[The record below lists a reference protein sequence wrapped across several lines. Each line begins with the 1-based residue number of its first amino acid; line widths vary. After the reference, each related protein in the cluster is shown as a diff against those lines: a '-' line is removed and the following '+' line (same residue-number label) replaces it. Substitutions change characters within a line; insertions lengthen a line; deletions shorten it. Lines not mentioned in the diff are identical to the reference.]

1 MPKLSVEKWEAEHR
15 KHVKEYINEI
25 DALYQQAT
33 NELVSLGM
41 TYAYDPTSG
50 RIFTFSSEKLRG
62 KAATEVTAMFS
73 RRLRSIIFSGIT
85 TEWAFANEKTDSW
98 VKKLFSEP
106 KEGYMLHNIEAMEAY
121 QRRRIYGHTLTD
133 RVWDY
138 SKQHQE
144 QIELALSVGLT
155 EGRSATAISRD
166 VRHLLK
172 DPDKLF
178 RRVQDQFGNLQLS
191 RAAQAYHPGQGV
203 YRSSYQNAIRLAR
216 TEINGAYREAD
227 HTRWNQLDFIV
238 GVEVKTSKSH
248 KAWLDKDW
256 VPRFKKNT
264 IIPEEIC
271 DTMAGRYPKD
281 FKFIGWHPNCR
292 CYAVPILSNEGVEGA
307 DWWENPQNEVTTTP
321 KKYKNWIADNK
332 DRIENAQK
340 HGKLP
345 YFLSENRRYL
355 NIRPERTEAQ
365 KQAIISKWQAR
376 QEKYKK
382 VTTLAAN
389 ILNVAKNYPEVDA
402 SRLQELYDNY
412 RINKMRTEAT
422 RVANLIL
429 AAKQD
434 DMFLSKYI
442 PNVRDWKKQ
451 FTSAELHEVYD
462 AVEKKIADIKG
473 KALKTHKYSTHIEQE
488 LADFEFEIKYVA
500 DPTKYKPGA
509 IQYPTW
515 KVSQAAFV
523 KQFELVQD
531 AIEWG
536 GIQDF
541 LQDVLKF
548 KTKSKQ
554 FKDLVLELEIA
565 FNSENKFKAKALVA
579 ELKEKKISLEKAA
592 TARAKKRSGEI
603 WSDDAYSQN
612 RKDNALWSN
621 IRDKSGYYDR
631 EAGDKYFRPF
641 AEDDWRRW
649 TEAQKDVAYLYT
661 SGSSY
666 INEPLYTTYF
676 GKKHGLKGEVRNS
689 WDDINTLT
697 DMIDKSTP
705 FTKDVWLNRGA
716 SYGEFTGQFGVDL
729 HRYANNPNALKG
741 MIGEQKA
748 FLSTAHSKSWGFVG
762 DGRDVHKAV
771 VYNIYCPRGTKGIY
785 TEPYSDFGTA
795 KRAWDG
801 TSKLPVKNEVEVILQ
816 RGTKMRVIRAEYKDG
831 IWFVDMEVIGQYI
844 P

>member
-33 NELVSLGM
+33 DELVSLGM

-121 QRRRIYGHTLTD
+121 QRRRIYGHTLSD

-155 EGRSATAISRD
+155 EGRSATSISRD

-178 RRVQDQFGNLQLS
+178 RRVRDQFGNLQLS
-191 RAAQAYHPGQGV
+191 QAAQAYHPGQGV

-256 VPRFKKNT
+256 VPRFKKST

-321 KKYKNWIADNK
+321 KKYKDWIADNK

-382 VTTLAAN
+382 ATTLAAN

-412 RINKMRTEAT
+412 RINTMRTEAT

-429 AAKQD
+429 AAKKD

-442 PNVRDWKKQ
+442 PDVRDWKKQ

-473 KALKTHKYSTHIEQE
+473 KALKTHMYSTHLEQE

-509 IQYPTW
+509 IQYKTW
-515 KVSQAAFV
+515 KVSQAAYA
-523 KQFELVQD
+523 KQHAKVLD
-531 AIEWG
+531 AIDWENVNTELAS
-536 GIQDF
+536 ITS
-541 LQDVLKF
+541 F
-548 KTKSKQ
+548 KTKSAPYL
-554 FKDLVLELEIA
+554 DLVNALKEAISNNDKSLAQKTI
-565 FNSENKFKAKALVA
+565 FDIKAKRA
-579 ELKEKKISLEKAA
+579 ELDKAAMARQRKKIGNIKPTNLPDISKE
-592 TARAKKRSGEI
+592 EI
-603 WSDDAYSQN
+603 DRLLDLFSNETMDDA
-612 RKDNALWSN
+612 
-621 IRDKSGYYDR
+621 DKRLRTLSEKVWAKLTDD
-631 EAGDKYFRPF
+631 EKLVLTKY
-641 AEDDWRRW
+641 
-649 TEAQKDVAYLYT
+649 TQTYHYL
-661 SGSSY
+661 
-666 INEPLYTTYF
+666 NEPLRGIPYYGSLTHAEHIHDLPILTSALEKF
-676 GKKHGLKGEVRNS
+676 KMPQNTVVR
-689 WDDINTLT
+689 
-697 DMIDKSTP
+697 
-705 FTKDVWLNRGA
+705 R
-716 SYGEFTGQFGVDL
+716 GVDNYMINEL
-729 HRYANNPNALKG
+729 GYDLSKLKTG
-741 MIGEQKA
+741 DIFTDKA
-748 FLSTAHSKSWGFVG
+748 FLSTAINRNKGF
-762 DGRDVHKAV
+762 HLK
-771 VYNIYCPRGTKGIY
+771 YNFVICVPKGAKGFYAEPFSHYTDFNKFDFKTK
-785 TEPYSDFGTA
+785 DL
-795 KRAWDG
+795 WDG
-801 TSKLPVKNEVEVILQ
+801 KSVETIGSEAEWIGQ
-816 RGTKMRVIRAEYKDG
+816 RGSKFKVLKIDG
-831 IWFVDMEVIGQYI
+831 NTIYLQMIGQLQ
-844 P
+844 

>member
-33 NELVSLGM
+33 DELVSLGM

-121 QRRRIYGHTLTD
+121 QRRRIYGHTLSD

-166 VRHLLK
+166 IRHLLK

-178 RRVQDQFGNLQLS
+178 RRVRDQFGDLQLS
-191 RAAQAYHPGQGV
+191 KAAQAYHPGQGV

-238 GVEVKTSKSH
+238 GVEIKPSKSH
-248 KAWLDKDW
+248 EAWLAKDW
-256 VPRFKKNT
+256 VPRFKKST

-292 CYAVPILSNEGVEGA
+292 CYAVPILANEGIEGA
-307 DWWENPQNEVTTTP
+307 DWWDNPQNEVTTTP
-321 KKYKNWIADNK
+321 KKYKDWIADNK

-382 VTTLAAN
+382 ATTLAAN

-412 RINKMRTEAT
+412 RINKMRTEAA
-422 RVANLIL
+422 RVANRIL

-442 PNVRDWKKQ
+442 PDVRDWKKQ

-462 AVEKKIADIKG
+462 AVEKKITGIKG
-473 KALKTHKYSTHIEQE
+473 KALATHKYSTHLEQE

-509 IQYPTW
+509 IQYKTW
-515 KVSQAAFV
+515 KVSQAAYA
-523 KQFELVQD
+523 KQHALVLD
-531 AIEWG
+531 AIDWEN
-536 GIQDF
+536 INIE
-541 LQDVLKF
+541 LASITSF
-548 KTKSKQ
+548 KTKSKPYLG
-554 FKDLVLELEIA
+554 LVDTLQEAISKNDKSLAQKTILDI
-565 FNSENKFKAKALVA
+565 KAKRA
-579 ELKEKKISLEKAA
+579 ELDKAA
-592 TARAKKRSGEI
+592 MARQRKKMGNIKPTNLPDMSKDEI
-603 WSDDAYSQN
+603 DRLLDLFNNETMDDA
-612 RKDNALWSN
+612 
-621 IRDKSGYYDR
+621 DKRLRPLAEQAWATLTD
-631 EAGDKYFRPF
+631 EEKLILTKYTQTFC
-641 AEDDWRRW
+641 
-649 TEAQKDVAYLYT
+649 YL
-661 SGSSY
+661 
-666 INEPLYTTYF
+666 NEPLRGLPYF
-676 GKKHGLKGEVRNS
+676 GSL
-689 WDDINTLT
+689 I
-697 DMIDKSTP
+697 
-705 FTKDVWLNRGA
+705 
-716 SYGEFTGQFGVDL
+716 
-729 HRYANNPNALKG
+729 PNADHIHDLPILTSALEKFKMPQNTVVRRGVNNYAIPELGYDLSSLKVG
-741 MIGEQKA
+741 DVFTDKG
-748 FLSTAHSKSWGFVG
+748 FLSTAVHRNKGFHQ
-762 DGRDVHKAV
+762 D
-771 VYNIYCPRGTKGIY
+771 YNLVICVPKGAKGFYAEPLSHYTDYCRFDYKTK
-785 TEPYSDFGTA
+785 TL
-795 KRAWDG
+795 WDG
-801 TSKLPVKNEVEVILQ
+801 KSVETIGGEAEWIGQ
-816 RGTKMRVIRAEYKDG
+816 RGSQFKVLKKSGKTIYLQM
-831 IWFVDMEVIGQYI
+831 IGQLQ
-844 P
+844 